1 MVDLGQKK
9 VDLTICLFLF
19 SPEFK
24 TLQKLKLLT
33 TNLHKKPNF
42 LTLNIE
48 FQYFN
53 RYLRL

>member
-9 VDLTICLFLF
+9 VDIKIRLFLF

-24 TLQKLKLLT
+24 TLQKIKLPT
-33 TNLHKKPNF
+33 TNLHKNPNF